1 MTRNDEIRARLEAA
15 TPGPWVTRFI
25 YRLFKAAR
33 KDPNTILGDPERDW
47 ANAELIAHAPADL
60 AHLLAENERQAERIA
75 GLVCALHQI
84 ESITI
89 VWRSGDEAD
98 RLREINDTAGAALR
112 GGAEALEAR

>member
-1 MTRNDEIRARLEAA
+1 MTRNDEIRKRLEEYPSA
-15 TPGPWVTRFI
+15 TQSHADI
-25 YRLFKAAR
+25 AR
-33 KDPNTILGDPERDW
+33 
-47 ANAELIAHAPADL
+47 
-60 AHLLAENERQAERIA
+60 LLAENERQAERIV